1 MKKIIPIFLSVFLI
15 ISMCAC
21 SSGGKNVKFT
31 PKLNEP
37 FIVTAKIQ
45 YGDQESEAVFRKYSK
60 ANWDIEFSS
69 PNTLSG
75 VILSYRDD
83 KVDASYKGLSFSVPK
98 TALPIKS
105 IISTFIE
112 VVDSTADLAE
122 IEATEKDGLMII
134 EGETQQ
140 GKYTLKLDN
149 SGGLTEFSM
158 PNLELKIT
166 FTDFHCDSSDMPEPT
181 QIMSEETTQSDAAIQ
196 STDEIPTEE
205 ITEAITDSESS
216 Q

>member
-21 SSGGKNVKFT
+21 SSGGKNVKFS
-31 PKLNEP
+31 PKLNEQ
-37 FIVTAKIQ
+37 FVVTAKIQ
-45 YGDQESEAVFRKYSK
+45 YGDQESDASFRKYSK

-105 IISTFIE
+105 IISTFID
-112 VVDSTADLAE
+112 VADSTADLPE
-122 IEATEKDGLMII
+122 IEATEKEGLMII

-149 SGGLTEFSM
+149 SGGLSEFSM
-158 PNLELKIT
+158 PNLELKIV
-166 FTDFHCDSSDMPEPT
+166 FTDFHVDSSDIPEST
-181 QIMSEETTQSDAAIQ
+181 QAETAETTQSNLETQ
-196 STDEIPTEE
+196 SEDEAT
-205 ITEAITDSESS
+205 TEAITEAVTEAAE
-216 Q
+216 

>member
-1 MKKIIPIFLSVFLI
+1 MKKIIP

-21 SSGGKNVKFT
+21 SSGGKNVKFS

-37 FIVTAKIQ
+37 FVVTAKIQ
-45 YGDQESEAVFRKYSK
+45 YGDQESDASFRKYSK

-105 IISTFIE
+105 IISTFID
-112 VVDSTADLAE
+112 VADSTADLPE
-122 IEATEKDGLMII
+122 IEATEKEGLMII

-149 SGGLTEFSM
+149 SGGLSEFSM
-158 PNLELKIT
+158 PNLELKIV
-166 FTDFHCDSSDMPEPT
+166 FTDFHVDSSDIPEST
-181 QIMSEETTQSDAAIQ
+181 QAETAETTQSNLETQ
-196 STDEIPTEE
+196 SEDEAT
-205 ITEAITDSESS
+205 TEAITEAVTEAAE
-216 Q
+216 

>member
-21 SSGGKNVKFT
+21 SSGGKNVKFS

-37 FIVTAKIQ
+37 FVVTAKIQ
-45 YGDQESEAVFRKYSK
+45 DGDQESDASFRKYSK

-105 IISTFIE
+105 IISTFID
-112 VVDSTADLAE
+112 VADSTADLPE
-122 IEATEKDGLMII
+122 IEATEKEGLMII

-149 SGGLTEFSM
+149 SGGLSEFSM
-158 PNLELKIT
+158 PNLELKIV
-166 FTDFHCDSSDMPEPT
+166 FTDFHVDSSDIPEST
-181 QIMSEETTQSDAAIQ
+181 QAETAETTQSNLETQ
-196 STDEIPTEE
+196 SEDEAT
-205 ITEAITDSESS
+205 TEAITEAVTEAAE
-216 Q
+216 

>member
-15 ISMCAC
+15 ISMCTC
-21 SSGGKNVKFT
+21 SSGGKNVKFS

-37 FIVTAKIQ
+37 FVVTAKIQ
-45 YGDQESEAVFRKYSK
+45 YGDQESDASFRKYSK

-105 IISTFIE
+105 IISTFID
-112 VVDSTADLAE
+112 VADSTADLPE
-122 IEATEKDGLMII
+122 IEATEKEGLMII

-149 SGGLTEFSM
+149 SGGLSEFSM
-158 PNLELKIT
+158 PNLELKIV
-166 FTDFHCDSSDMPEPT
+166 FTDFHVDSSDIPEST
-181 QIMSEETTQSDAAIQ
+181 QAETAETTQSNLETQ
-196 STDEIPTEE
+196 SEDEAT
-205 ITEAITDSESS
+205 TEAITEAVTEAAE
-216 Q
+216 

>member
-21 SSGGKNVKFT
+21 SSGGKNVKFS

-37 FIVTAKIQ
+37 FVVTAKIQ
-45 YGDQESEAVFRKYSK
+45 YGDQESDASFRKYSK

-105 IISTFIE
+105 IISTFID
-112 VVDSTADLAE
+112 VADSTADLPE
-122 IEATEKDGLMII
+122 IEATEKEGLMII

-149 SGGLTEFSM
+149 SGGLSEFSM
-158 PNLELKIT
+158 PNLELKIV
-166 FTDFHCDSSDMPEPT
+166 FTDFHVDSSDIPEST
-181 QIMSEETTQSDAAIQ
+181 QAETAETTQSNLETQ
-196 STDEIPTEE
+196 SEDEAT
-205 ITEAITDSESS
+205 TEAITEAVTEAAE
-216 Q
+216 

>member
-21 SSGGKNVKFT
+21 SSGGKNVKFS

-37 FIVTAKIQ
+37 FVVTAKIQ
-45 YGDQESEAVFRKYSK
+45 YGDQESDASFRKYSK

-105 IISTFIE
+105 IISTFID
-112 VVDSTADLAE
+112 VADSTADHPE
-122 IEATEKDGLMII
+122 IEATEKEGLMII

-149 SGGLTEFSM
+149 SGGLSEFSM
-158 PNLELKIT
+158 PNLELKIV
-166 FTDFHCDSSDMPEPT
+166 FTDFHVDSSDIPEST
-181 QIMSEETTQSDAAIQ
+181 QAETAETTQSNLETQ
-196 STDEIPTEE
+196 SEDEAT
-205 ITEAITDSESS
+205 TEAITEAVTEAAE
-216 Q
+216 

>member
-21 SSGGKNVKFT
+21 SSGGKNVKFS

-37 FIVTAKIQ
+37 FVVTAKIQ
-45 YGDQESEAVFRKYSK
+45 YGDQESDASFRKYSK

-105 IISTFIE
+105 IISTFID
-112 VVDSTADLAE
+112 VADSTADLPE
-122 IEATEKDGLMII
+122 IEATEKEGLMII

-149 SGGLTEFSM
+149 SGGLSEFSM
-158 PNLELKIT
+158 PNLELKIV
-166 FTDFHCDSSDMPEPT
+166 FTDFHVDSSDIPEST
-181 QIMSEETTQSDAAIQ
+181 QDETAETTQSNLETQ
-196 STDEIPTEE
+196 SEDEAT
-205 ITEAITDSESS
+205 TEAITEAVTEAAE
-216 Q
+216 

>member
-1 MKKIIPIFLSVFLI
+1 MRKIIPIFLSVFLI

-21 SSGGKNVKFT
+21 SSGGKNVKFS

-37 FIVTAKIQ
+37 FVVTAKIQ
-45 YGDQESEAVFRKYSK
+45 YGDQESDASFRKYSK

-105 IISTFIE
+105 IISTFID
-112 VVDSTADLAE
+112 VADSTADLPE
-122 IEATEKDGLMII
+122 IEATEKEGLMII

-149 SGGLTEFSM
+149 SGGLSEFSM
-158 PNLELKIT
+158 PNLELKIV
-166 FTDFHCDSSDMPEPT
+166 FTDFHVDSSDIPEST
-181 QIMSEETTQSDAAIQ
+181 QAETAETTQSNLETQ
-196 STDEIPTEE
+196 SEDEAT
-205 ITEAITDSESS
+205 TEAITEAVTEAAE
-216 Q
+216 

>member
-21 SSGGKNVKFT
+21 SSGGKNVKFS

-37 FIVTAKIQ
+37 FVVTAKIQ
-45 YGDQESEAVFRKYSK
+45 YGDQESDASFRTYSK

-105 IISTFIE
+105 IISTFID
-112 VVDSTADLAE
+112 VADSTADLPE
-122 IEATEKDGLMII
+122 IEATEKEGLMII

-149 SGGLTEFSM
+149 SGGLSEFSM
-158 PNLELKIT
+158 PNLELKIV
-166 FTDFHCDSSDMPEPT
+166 FTDFHVDSSDIPEST
-181 QIMSEETTQSDAAIQ
+181 QAETAETTQSNLETQ
-196 STDEIPTEE
+196 SEDEAT
-205 ITEAITDSESS
+205 TEAITEAVTEAAE
-216 Q
+216 

>member
-21 SSGGKNVKFT
+21 SSGGKNVKFS

-37 FIVTAKIQ
+37 FVVTAKIQ
-45 YGDQESEAVFRKYSK
+45 YGDQESDASFRKYSK

-69 PNTLSG
+69 PNTLAG

-105 IISTFIE
+105 IISTFID
-112 VVDSTADLAE
+112 VADSTADLPE
-122 IEATEKDGLMII
+122 IEATEKEGLMII

-149 SGGLTEFSM
+149 SGGLSEFSM
-158 PNLELKIT
+158 PNLELKIV
-166 FTDFHCDSSDMPEPT
+166 FTDFHVDSSDIPEST
-181 QIMSEETTQSDAAIQ
+181 QAETAETTQSNLETQ
-196 STDEIPTEE
+196 SEDEAT
-205 ITEAITDSESS
+205 TEAITEAVTEAAE
-216 Q
+216 

>member
-21 SSGGKNVKFT
+21 SSGGKNVKFS

-37 FIVTAKIQ
+37 FVVTAKIQ
-45 YGDQESEAVFRKYSK
+45 YGDQESDASFRKYSK

-105 IISTFIE
+105 IISTFID
-112 VVDSTADLAE
+112 VADSTADLPE
-122 IEATEKDGLMII
+122 IEATEKEGLMII

-149 SGGLTEFSM
+149 SGGLSEFSM
-158 PNLELKIT
+158 PNLELKIV
-166 FTDFHCDSSDMPEPT
+166 FTDFHVDSSDIPEST
-181 QIMSEETTQSDAAIQ
+181 QAETAETTQSNLETQ
-196 STDEIPTEE
+196 SEDEAT
-205 ITEAITDSESS
+205 TEAITETVTEAAE
-216 Q
+216 

>member
-21 SSGGKNVKFT
+21 SSGGKNVKFS

-37 FIVTAKIQ
+37 FVVTAKIQ
-45 YGDQESEAVFRKYSK
+45 YGDQESDASFRKYSK

-105 IISTFIE
+105 IISTFID
-112 VVDSTADLAE
+112 VADSTADLPE
-122 IEATEKDGLMII
+122 IEATEKEGLMII

-149 SGGLTEFSM
+149 SRRLIRFLM
-158 PNLELKIT
+158 PNLDLKL
-166 FTDFHCDSSDMPEPT
+166 FHCFHVDSSDIPEST
-181 QIMSEETTQSDAAIQ
+181 QAETAETTQSNLETQ
-196 STDEIPTEE
+196 SEDEAT
-205 ITEAITDSESS
+205 TEAITEAVTEAAE
-216 Q
+216 

>member
-21 SSGGKNVKFT
+21 SSGGKNVKFS

-37 FIVTAKIQ
+37 FVVTAKIQ
-45 YGDQESEAVFRKYSK
+45 YGDQESDASFRKYSK
-60 ANWDIEFSS
+60 ANWNIEFSS

-105 IISTFIE
+105 IISTFID
-112 VVDSTADLAE
+112 VADSTADLPE
-122 IEATEKDGLMII
+122 IEATEKEGLMII

-149 SGGLTEFSM
+149 SGGLSEFSM
-158 PNLELKIT
+158 PNLELKIV
-166 FTDFHCDSSDMPEPT
+166 FTDFHVDSSDIPEST
-181 QIMSEETTQSDAAIQ
+181 QAETAETTQSNLETQ
-196 STDEIPTEE
+196 SEDEAT
-205 ITEAITDSESS
+205 TEAITEAVTEAAE
-216 Q
+216 

>member
-21 SSGGKNVKFT
+21 SSGGKNVKFS

-37 FIVTAKIQ
+37 FVVTAKIQ
-45 YGDQESEAVFRKYSK
+45 YGDQESDASFRKYSK
-60 ANWDIEFSS
+60 VNWDIEFSS

-105 IISTFIE
+105 IISTFID
-112 VVDSTADLAE
+112 VADSTADLPE
-122 IEATEKDGLMII
+122 IEATEKEGLMII

-149 SGGLTEFSM
+149 SGGLSEFSM
-158 PNLELKIT
+158 PNLELKIV
-166 FTDFHCDSSDMPEPT
+166 FTDFHVDSSDIPEST
-181 QIMSEETTQSDAAIQ
+181 QAETAETTQSNLETQ
-196 STDEIPTEE
+196 SEDEAT
-205 ITEAITDSESS
+205 TEAITEAVTEAAE
-216 Q
+216 

>member
-21 SSGGKNVKFT
+21 SSGGKNVKFS

-37 FIVTAKIQ
+37 FVVTAKIQ
-45 YGDQESEAVFRKYSK
+45 YGDQESDASFRKYSK

-105 IISTFIE
+105 IISTFID
-112 VVDSTADLAE
+112 VADSTAYLPE
-122 IEATEKDGLMII
+122 IEATEKEGLMII

-149 SGGLTEFSM
+149 SGGLSEFSM
-158 PNLELKIT
+158 PNLELKIV
-166 FTDFHCDSSDMPEPT
+166 FTDFHVDSSDIPEST
-181 QIMSEETTQSDAAIQ
+181 QAETAETTQSNLETQ
-196 STDEIPTEE
+196 SEDEAT
-205 ITEAITDSESS
+205 TEAITEAVTEAAE
-216 Q
+216 

>member
-21 SSGGKNVKFT
+21 SSGGKNVKFS

-37 FIVTAKIQ
+37 FVVTAKIQ
-45 YGDQESEAVFRKYSK
+45 YGDQESDASFRKYSK

-69 PNTLSG
+69 PNTISG

-105 IISTFIE
+105 IISTFID
-112 VVDSTADLAE
+112 VADSTADLPE
-122 IEATEKDGLMII
+122 IEATEKEGLMII

-149 SGGLTEFSM
+149 SGGLSEFSM
-158 PNLELKIT
+158 PNLELKIV
-166 FTDFHCDSSDMPEPT
+166 FTDFHVDSSDIPEST
-181 QIMSEETTQSDAAIQ
+181 QAETAETTQSNLETQ
-196 STDEIPTEE
+196 SEDEAT
-205 ITEAITDSESS
+205 TEAITEAVTEAAE
-216 Q
+216 

>member
-21 SSGGKNVKFT
+21 SSGGKNVKFS

-37 FIVTAKIQ
+37 FVVTAKIQ
-45 YGDQESEAVFRKYSK
+45 YGDQESDASFRKYSK

-105 IISTFIE
+105 IISTFID
-112 VVDSTADLAE
+112 VADSTADLPE
-122 IEATEKDGLMII
+122 IEATEKEGLMII

-149 SGGLTEFSM
+149 SSGLSEFSM
-158 PNLELKIT
+158 PNLELKIV
-166 FTDFHCDSSDMPEPT
+166 FTDFHVDSSDIPEST
-181 QIMSEETTQSDAAIQ
+181 QAETAETTQSNLETQ
-196 STDEIPTEE
+196 SEDEAT
-205 ITEAITDSESS
+205 TEAITEAVTEAAE
-216 Q
+216 

>member
-1 MKKIIPIFLSVFLI
+1 MKKIIPIFLSIFLI

-21 SSGGKNVKFT
+21 SSGGKNVKFS

-37 FIVTAKIQ
+37 FVVTAKIQ
-45 YGDQESEAVFRKYSK
+45 YGDQESDASFRKYSK

-105 IISTFIE
+105 IISTFID
-112 VVDSTADLAE
+112 VADSTADLPE
-122 IEATEKDGLMII
+122 IEATEKEGLMII

-149 SGGLTEFSM
+149 SGGLSEFSM
-158 PNLELKIT
+158 PNLELKIV
-166 FTDFHCDSSDMPEPT
+166 FTDFHVDSSDIPEST
-181 QIMSEETTQSDAAIQ
+181 QAETAETTQSNLETQ
-196 STDEIPTEE
+196 SEDEAT
-205 ITEAITDSESS
+205 TEAITEAVTEAAE
-216 Q
+216 

>member
-21 SSGGKNVKFT
+21 SSGGKNVKFS

-37 FIVTAKIQ
+37 FVVTAKIQ
-45 YGDQESEAVFRKYSK
+45 YGDQESDASFRKYSK

-105 IISTFIE
+105 IISTFID
-112 VVDSTADLAE
+112 VADSTADLPE
-122 IEATEKDGLMII
+122 IEATEKEGLMII

-149 SGGLTEFSM
+149 SGGLSEFSM
-158 PNLELKIT
+158 PNLELKIV
-166 FTDFHCDSSDMPEPT
+166 FTDFHVDSSDIPEST
-181 QIMSEETTQSDAAIQ
+181 QAETVETTQSNLETQ
-196 STDEIPTEE
+196 SEDEAT
-205 ITEAITDSESS
+205 TEAITEAVTEAAE
-216 Q
+216 

>member
-21 SSGGKNVKFT
+21 SSGGKNVKFS

-37 FIVTAKIQ
+37 FVVTAKIQ
-45 YGDQESEAVFRKYSK
+45 YGDQESDASFRKFSK

-105 IISTFIE
+105 IISTFID
-112 VVDSTADLAE
+112 VADSTADLPE
-122 IEATEKDGLMII
+122 IEATEKEGLMII

-149 SGGLTEFSM
+149 SGGLSEFSM
-158 PNLELKIT
+158 PNLELKIV
-166 FTDFHCDSSDMPEPT
+166 FTDFHVDSSDIPEST
-181 QIMSEETTQSDAAIQ
+181 QAETAETTQSNLETQ
-196 STDEIPTEE
+196 SEDEAT
-205 ITEAITDSESS
+205 TEAITEAVTEAAE
-216 Q
+216 

>member
-21 SSGGKNVKFT
+21 SSRGKNVKFS

-37 FIVTAKIQ
+37 FVVTAKIQ
-45 YGDQESEAVFRKYSK
+45 YGDQESDASFRKYSK

-105 IISTFIE
+105 IISTFID
-112 VVDSTADLAE
+112 VADSTADLPE
-122 IEATEKDGLMII
+122 IEATEKEGLMII

-149 SGGLTEFSM
+149 SGGLSEFSM
-158 PNLELKIT
+158 PNLELKIV
-166 FTDFHCDSSDMPEPT
+166 FTDFHVDSSDIPEST
-181 QIMSEETTQSDAAIQ
+181 QAETAETTQSNLETQ
-196 STDEIPTEE
+196 SENEAT
-205 ITEAITDSESS
+205 TEAITEAAE
-216 Q
+216 

>member
-1 MKKIIPIFLSVFLI
+1 MKKIIPIFLSVFLK

-21 SSGGKNVKFT
+21 SSGGKNVKFS

-37 FIVTAKIQ
+37 FVVTAKIQ
-45 YGDQESEAVFRKYSK
+45 YGDQESDASFRKYSK

-105 IISTFIE
+105 IISTFID
-112 VVDSTADLAE
+112 VADSTADLPE
-122 IEATEKDGLMII
+122 IEATEKEGLMII

-149 SGGLTEFSM
+149 SGGLSEFSM
-158 PNLELKIT
+158 PNLELKIV
-166 FTDFHCDSSDMPEPT
+166 FTDFHVDSSDIPEST
-181 QIMSEETTQSDAAIQ
+181 QAETAETTQSNLETQ
-196 STDEIPTEE
+196 SEDEAT
-205 ITEAITDSESS
+205 TEAITEAVTEAAE
-216 Q
+216 

>member
-1 MKKIIPIFLSVFLI
+1 MKKIFPIFLSVFLI

-21 SSGGKNVKFT
+21 SSGGKNVKFS

-37 FIVTAKIQ
+37 FVVTAKIQ
-45 YGDQESEAVFRKYSK
+45 YGDQESDASFRKYSK

-105 IISTFIE
+105 IISTFID
-112 VVDSTADLAE
+112 VADSTADLPE
-122 IEATEKDGLMII
+122 IEATEKEGLMII

-149 SGGLTEFSM
+149 SGGLSEFSM
-158 PNLELKIT
+158 PKLELKIV
-166 FTDFHCDSSDMPEPT
+166 FTDFHVDSSDIPEST
-181 QIMSEETTQSDAAIQ
+181 QAETAETTQSNLETQ
-196 STDEIPTEE
+196 SEDEAT
-205 ITEAITDSESS
+205 TEAITEAVTEAAE
-216 Q
+216 

>member
-21 SSGGKNVKFT
+21 SSGGKNVKFS

-37 FIVTAKIQ
+37 FVVTAKIQ
-45 YGDQESEAVFRKYSK
+45 YGDQESDASFRKYSK
-60 ANWDIEFSS
+60 ANWYIEFSS

-105 IISTFIE
+105 IISTFID
-112 VVDSTADLAE
+112 VADSTADLPE
-122 IEATEKDGLMII
+122 IEATEKEGLMII

-149 SGGLTEFSM
+149 SGGLSEFSM
-158 PNLELKIT
+158 PNLELKIV
-166 FTDFHCDSSDMPEPT
+166 FTDFHVDSSDIPEST
-181 QIMSEETTQSDAAIQ
+181 QAETAETTQSNLETQ
-196 STDEIPTEE
+196 SEDEAT
-205 ITEAITDSESS
+205 TEAITEAVTEAAE
-216 Q
+216 

>member
-21 SSGGKNVKFT
+21 SSGGKNVKFS

-37 FIVTAKIQ
+37 FVVTAKIQ
-45 YGDQESEAVFRKYSK
+45 YGDQESDASFRKYSK

-105 IISTFIE
+105 IISTVID
-112 VVDSTADLAE
+112 VADSTADLPE
-122 IEATEKDGLMII
+122 IEATEKEGLMII

-149 SGGLTEFSM
+149 SGGLSEFSM
-158 PNLELKIT
+158 PNLELKIV
-166 FTDFHCDSSDMPEPT
+166 FTDFHVDSSDIPEST
-181 QIMSEETTQSDAAIQ
+181 QAETAETTQSNLETQ
-196 STDEIPTEE
+196 SEDEAT
-205 ITEAITDSESS
+205 TEAITEAVTEAAE
-216 Q
+216 

>member
-21 SSGGKNVKFT
+21 SSGGKNVKFS

-37 FIVTAKIQ
+37 FVVTAKIQ
-45 YGDQESEAVFRKYSK
+45 YGDQESDASFRKYSK

-105 IISTFIE
+105 IISTFID
-112 VVDSTADLAE
+112 VADSTADLPE
-122 IEATEKDGLMII
+122 IEATEKEGLMII

-149 SGGLTEFSM
+149 SGGLSEFSM
-158 PNLELKIT
+158 PNLDLKIV
-166 FTDFHCDSSDMPEPT
+166 FTDFHVDSSDIPEST
-181 QIMSEETTQSDAAIQ
+181 QAETAETTQSNLETQ
-196 STDEIPTEE
+196 SEDEAT
-205 ITEAITDSESS
+205 TEAITEAVTEAAE
-216 Q
+216 

>member
-1 MKKIIPIFLSVFLI
+1 MKKNYSYFFYQFFLI

-21 SSGGKNVKFT
+21 SSGGKNVKFS

-37 FIVTAKIQ
+37 FVVTAKIQ
-45 YGDQESEAVFRKYSK
+45 YGDQESDASFRKYSK

-105 IISTFIE
+105 IISTFID
-112 VVDSTADLAE
+112 VADSTADLPE
-122 IEATEKDGLMII
+122 IEATEKEGLMII

-149 SGGLTEFSM
+149 SGGLSEFSM
-158 PNLELKIT
+158 PNLELKIV
-166 FTDFHCDSSDMPEPT
+166 FTDFHVDSSDIPEST
-181 QIMSEETTQSDAAIQ
+181 QAETAETTQSNLETQ
-196 STDEIPTEE
+196 SEDEAT
-205 ITEAITDSESS
+205 TEAITEAVTEAAE
-216 Q
+216 

>member
-21 SSGGKNVKFT
+21 SSGGKNVKFS

-37 FIVTAKIQ
+37 FVVTAKIQ
-45 YGDQESEAVFRKYSK
+45 YGDQESDASFRKYSK

-105 IISTFIE
+105 IISTFID
-112 VVDSTADLAE
+112 VADGTADLPE
-122 IEATEKDGLMII
+122 IEATEKEGLMII

-149 SGGLTEFSM
+149 SGGLSEFSM
-158 PNLELKIT
+158 PNLELKIV
-166 FTDFHCDSSDMPEPT
+166 FTDFHVDSSDIPEST
-181 QIMSEETTQSDAAIQ
+181 QAETAETTQSNLETQ
-196 STDEIPTEE
+196 SEDEAT
-205 ITEAITDSESS
+205 TEAITEAVTEAAE
-216 Q
+216 

>member
-21 SSGGKNVKFT
+21 SSGGKNVKFS
-31 PKLNEP
+31 PKLNKP
-37 FIVTAKIQ
+37 FVVTAKIQ
-45 YGDQESEAVFRKYSK
+45 YGDQESDASFRKYSK

-105 IISTFIE
+105 IISTFID
-112 VVDSTADLAE
+112 VADSTADLPE
-122 IEATEKDGLMII
+122 IEATEKEGLMII

-149 SGGLTEFSM
+149 SGGLSEFSM
-158 PNLELKIT
+158 PNLELKIV
-166 FTDFHCDSSDMPEPT
+166 FTDFHVDSSDIPEST
-181 QIMSEETTQSDAAIQ
+181 QAETAETTQSNLETQ
-196 STDEIPTEE
+196 SEDEAT
-205 ITEAITDSESS
+205 TEAITEAVTEAAE
-216 Q
+216 

>member
-21 SSGGKNVKFT
+21 SSGEKNVKFS

-37 FIVTAKIQ
+37 FVVTAKIQ
-45 YGDQESEAVFRKYSK
+45 YGDQESDASFRKYSK

-69 PNTLSG
+69 PNTLAG

-105 IISTFIE
+105 IISTFID
-112 VVDSTADLAE
+112 VADSTADLPE
-122 IEATEKDGLMII
+122 IEATEKEGLMII

-149 SGGLTEFSM
+149 SGGLSEFSM
-158 PNLELKIT
+158 PNLELKIV
-166 FTDFHCDSSDMPEPT
+166 FTDFHVDSSDIPEST
-181 QIMSEETTQSDAAIQ
+181 QAETAETTQSNLETQ
-196 STDEIPTEE
+196 SEDEAT
-205 ITEAITDSESS
+205 TEAITEAVTEAAE
-216 Q
+216 

>member
-21 SSGGKNVKFT
+21 SSGGKNVKFS

-37 FIVTAKIQ
+37 FVVTAKIQ
-45 YGDQESEAVFRKYSK
+45 YGDQESDASFRKYSK

-105 IISTFIE
+105 IISTFID
-112 VVDSTADLAE
+112 VADSTADLPE
-122 IEATEKDGLMII
+122 IEATEKEGLMII
-134 EGETQQ
+134 EEKTQQ

-149 SGGLTEFSM
+149 SGGLSEFSM
-158 PNLELKIT
+158 PNLELKIV
-166 FTDFHCDSSDMPEPT
+166 FTDFHVDSSDIPEST
-181 QIMSEETTQSDAAIQ
+181 QAETAETTQSNLETQ
-196 STDEIPTEE
+196 SEDEAT
-205 ITEAITDSESS
+205 TEAITEAVTEAAE
-216 Q
+216 

>member
-1 MKKIIPIFLSVFLI
+1 
-15 ISMCAC
+15 MCAC
-21 SSGGKNVKFT
+21 SSGGKNVKFSPT
-31 PKLNEP
+31 LNEP
-37 FIVTAKIQ
+37 FVVTAKIQ
-45 YGDQESEAVFRKYSK
+45 YGDQESDASFRKYSK

-105 IISTFIE
+105 IISTFID
-112 VVDSTADLAE
+112 VADSTADLPE
-122 IEATEKDGLMII
+122 IEATEKEGLMII

-149 SGGLTEFSM
+149 SGGLSEFSM
-158 PNLELKIT
+158 PNLELKIV
-166 FTDFHCDSSDMPEPT
+166 FTDFHVDSSDIPEST
-181 QIMSEETTQSDAAIQ
+181 QAETAETTQSNLETQ
-196 STDEIPTEE
+196 SEDEAT
-205 ITEAITDSESS
+205 TEAITEAVTEAAE
-216 Q
+216 

>member
-21 SSGGKNVKFT
+21 SSGGKNVKFS

-37 FIVTAKIQ
+37 FVVTAKIQ
-45 YGDQESEAVFRKYSK
+45 YGDQESDASFRKYSK

-105 IISTFIE
+105 IISTFID
-112 VVDSTADLAE
+112 VAVSTADLPE
-122 IEATEKDGLMII
+122 IEATEKEGLMII

-140 GKYTLKLDN
+140 GKYTLKLNN
-149 SGGLTEFSM
+149 SGGLSEFSM
-158 PNLELKIT
+158 PNLELKIV
-166 FTDFHCDSSDMPEPT
+166 FTDFHVDSSDIPEST
-181 QIMSEETTQSDAAIQ
+181 QAETAETTQSNLETQ
-196 STDEIPTEE
+196 SEDEAT
-205 ITEAITDSESS
+205 TEAITEAVTEAAE
-216 Q
+216 

>member
-21 SSGGKNVKFT
+21 SSGGKNVKFS

-37 FIVTAKIQ
+37 FVVTAKIQ
-45 YGDQESEAVFRKYSK
+45 YGDQESDASFRKYSK

-105 IISTFIE
+105 IISTFID
-112 VVDSTADLAE
+112 VADSTADLPE
-122 IEATEKDGLMII
+122 IEATEKEGLMII

-149 SGGLTEFSM
+149 SGGLSEFSM
-158 PNLELKIT
+158 PNLELKIV
-166 FTDFHCDSSDMPEPT
+166 FTDFHVDSSDIPEST
-181 QIMSEETTQSDAAIQ
+181 QAETAETTQSNLETQ
-196 STDEIPTEE
+196 SENEATTET
-205 ITEAITDSESS
+205 ITEAAE
-216 Q
+216 